1 MIEKDKIKIN
11 KSYFS
16 YEKNIFLFLKYLD
29 LYLMPYLLTK
39 SLLSFDHYIF
49 KSFYIFL
56 ISFFSNTFSAIS
68 GGGAGLLQLPAL
80 ILSGVPYYQ
89 ALASHKLATV
99 ALGIGGSLRNYK
111 SLGNDISVAWQI
123 LIFGLPG
130 VILGASVV
138 EYISEKYLYL
148 ILGIISILLAFYSF
162 LKPDLGLSSGNKKLN
177 FVHKIRFLI
186 FIFFIGILNGSISS
200 GTGLLVTM
208 LLIKTFEMDF
218 LRAISLTFFTVGIF
232 WNFIGAVFLTR
243 IGSVP
248 SNILLALIIGS
259 FTGGYLGA
267 HISKISGNTLIKKTF
282 ITVCILV
289 GISLLMKSIKSFF

>member
-1 MIEKDKIKIN
+1 
-11 KSYFS
+11 
-16 YEKNIFLFLKYLD
+16 
-29 LYLMPYLLTK
+29 MPYLLTK
-39 SLLSFDHYIF
+39 LLGSVDHFIF

-111 SLGNDISVAWQI
+111 SLGNDITIAWQI

-130 VILGASVV
+130 VILGGSIVKF
-138 EYISEKYLYL
+138 ISEKYLYFF
-148 ILGIISILLAFYSF
+148 LGIISILLAFYSLF
-162 LKPDLGLSSGNKKLN
+162 KTDLGLSTSDNKLN
-177 FVHKIRFLI
+177 LIQKIRFVF
-186 FIFFIGILNGSISS
+186 FIFLIGILNGSISS
-200 GTGLLVTM
+200 GTGLLVTI
-208 LLIKTFEMDF
+208 LLIKTFGIDF

-232 WNFIGAVFLTR
+232 WNFTGAIFLSK

-248 SNILLALIIGS
+248 SNILLLLIVGS

-267 HISKISGNTLIKKTF
+267 HLSKLKGNTLIKKTF
-282 ITVCILV
+282 TIVCLSV
-289 GISLLMKSIKSFF
+289 GISLFIKSIMSFL

>member
-1 MIEKDKIKIN
+1 M
-11 KSYFS
+11 
-16 YEKNIFLFLKYLD
+16 L
-29 LYLMPYLLTK
+29 YLLTI
-39 SLLSFDHYIF
+39 LLGSFDHSLF
-49 KSFYIFL
+49 KSIYIFL

-80 ILSGVPYYQ
+80 ILSGIPYYQ

-130 VILGASVV
+130 VIFGASLV
-138 EYISEKYLYL
+138 EFISEQYLYL
-148 ILGIISILLAFYSF
+148 TLGIFSIFLAFYSF
-162 LKPDLGLSSGNKKLN
+162 IRSDLGLTSVNNNLN
-177 FVHKIRFLI
+177 LIHKIRFLI

-200 GTGLLVTM
+200 GTGLLVTI

-218 LRAISLTFFTVGIF
+218 LRAISMTFFTVGIF
-232 WNFIGAVFLTR
+232 WNFIGAVFLAR

-248 SNILLALIIGS
+248 LNLLIVLIIGS
-259 FTGGYLGA
+259 FTGGFFGA
-267 HISKISGNTLIKKTF
+267 HLSKLNGNILIKKTF

-289 GISLLMKSIKSFF
+289 GISLLIKSIKSFL

>member
-1 MIEKDKIKIN
+1 
-11 KSYFS
+11 
-16 YEKNIFLFLKYLD
+16 
-29 LYLMPYLLTK
+29 MPYLLTK
-39 SLLSFDHYIF
+39 LLLSVDHFIF

-111 SLGNDISVAWQI
+111 SLGNDINVAAQI
-123 LIFGLPG
+123 LIFGIPG

-162 LKPDLGLSSGNKKLN
+162 LKPDLGLSSGNNKLK
-177 FVHKIRFLI
+177 FVHKIRFLT
-186 FIFFIGILNGSISS
+186 FIFLIGILNGSISS
-200 GTGLLVTM
+200 GTGLLVTI

-218 LRAISLTFFTVGIF
+218 LRAISMTFFTVGIF
-232 WNFIGAVFLTR
+232 WNFVGAVFLAR
-243 IGSVP
+243 LGSFP
-248 SNILLALIIGS
+248 LNLLIVLIIGS
-259 FTGGYLGA
+259 FTGGYIGA
-267 HISKISGNTLIKKTF
+267 HLSNLNGNFLIKKTF
-282 ITVCILV
+282 ITVCLLV
-289 GISLLMKSIKSFF
+289 GISLLIKSLNSFFK

>member
-1 MIEKDKIKIN
+1 
-11 KSYFS
+11 
-16 YEKNIFLFLKYLD
+16 
-29 LYLMPYLLTK
+29 MPHQLTLLG
-39 SLLSFDHYIF
+39 SVDHFIF

-80 ILSGVPYYQ
+80 IISGVPYYQ

-111 SLGNDISVAWQI
+111 SLGNDINVALQI

-162 LKPDLGLSSGNKKLN
+162 LKPELGLSSGNKKLN

-186 FIFFIGILNGSISS
+186 FIFLIGTLNGSISS
-200 GTGLLVTM
+200 GTGLLVTI

-218 LRAISLTFFTVGIF
+218 LRAISMTFFTVGIF
-232 WNFIGAVFLTR
+232 WNFVGAVFLAR

-248 SNILLALIIGS
+248 FNLLIVLIIGS
-259 FTGGYLGA
+259 FTGGFFGA
-267 HISKISGNTLIKKTF
+267 HLSKLNGNLLIKKTF

-289 GISLLMKSIKSFF
+289 GISLLFKSMRSFL